1 MTRKYITSCFQ
12 CTQSEKIK
20 LHTPE
25 QRMSASPKN
34 ANNAKQTWVSVD
46 GLRRSY
52 RNLPPPSC
60 RKPKSVAVSS
70 LPHVPYRKWPV
81 ATPSTSSSLC
91 IRLCDS
97 ALCHHCLA
105 TGKRVRA
112 YKWLHAQGGRWHHF
126 LRVCESPA
134 SHFSFSKLPSCPAHL
149 RYILPFTPACDLS
162 HFQGRQHRHVQQTG
176 RLSATKSSR
185 VVITAFYLRLK
196 LSAFRLRLG
205 FLRVVLHL
213 RNFVMSQI
221 NNSSSC
227 YIIYLMTGR
236 FKKAAQQNFKFWVN

>member
-1 MTRKYITSCFQ
+1 MTRKNITSCFQ
-12 CTQSEKIK
+12 CKQSEKIK
-20 LHTPE
+20 MHTPE
-25 QRMSASPKN
+25 QCMSASPKN

-46 GLRRSY
+46 GLWRSY

-60 RKPKSVAVSS
+60 RKPKSFAVSS
-70 LPHVPYRKWPV
+70 LPHVLYRKWPV

-91 IRLCDS
+91 IHLCDS
-97 ALCHHCLA
+97 ALCHHRLA

-126 LRVCESPA
+126 LHVCESPA
-134 SHFSFSKLPSCPAHL
+134 SHFPFSKRPSCPAHL
-149 RYILPFTPACDLS
+149 RYILACDLS
-162 HFQGRQHRHVQQTG
+162 HFQGCQHRYVRQTG

-185 VVITAFYLRLK
+185 VIITAFHLRLK

-213 RNFVMSQI
+213 RNFIMSQI

-227 YIIYLMTGR
+227 YIMHLMTGQ
-236 FKKAAQQNFKFWVN
+236 FKKAARQNFNFWVN